1 MSNTTTNT
9 APPTPQRHGPDG
21 IEIVFAVVVALLLLP
36 VIVVGALT
44 AAVLRRQG
52 PRLTAAAAVL
62 GVAGLGVIALTTGAH
77 AAGVDY
83 GSPIRA
89 VTGAIRH
96 HHPVTA
102 GLILA
107 HLPACVG
114 VAAPLGLLA
123 GAGWDVRRRHKT
135 GPKLGAAERGG
146 PAPTAK
152 QLAPLR
158 SGDGRQRVVLG
169 TFGGRPIATEARR
182 HTAVVA
188 PPRSGKTRGVVMGS
202 LCSWDGPVV
211 TTSVKGDLLYDTEHG
226 AGAYAY
232 RASLDAPVWV
242 FDPSGSS
249 GWPCVSWSP
258 LGRSHTWQG
267 ALRSARSMVDAAN
280 GSTEQSSTS
289 QFFNARSSAVLAL
302 ALHAVAL
309 SDGPMSE
316 VGRLV
321 RGAGDLQSLADDL
334 TKRLSKEMAIDEAM
348 NAIEALRSGSET
360 SSGDVIATLN
370 NTLAVFD
377 DPKVAA
383 NTAEVDFSPAT
394 LIDSKG
400 TLFIVGADATRLAPL
415 YTCLLDEITSY
426 VQARALSDGP
436 LDPGLLLALDEVA
449 NIAPISNLPQLLAT
463 VGGMGVT
470 IISVWQSLGQLKRW
484 GPSGPSEILGSS
496 ASKLFAP
503 SSDPEV
509 LDYLARASGSTL
521 VESRSWSTD
530 VQGGGLLGGAS
541 QPGEVRGA
549 SISQS
554 ERPLFSALE
563 FSLAT
568 GPLLLHSGLPP
579 TTLEWRWADTDR
591 VLGRRAKMMLP
602 PIEVDPDDGPDDDGP
617 GELEAGNGLSEPAVA
632 PAAEP
637 ESASPADNWDGI
649 DWDPEPAAPRPA
661 EPAVAPVIPG
671 PASWWTASDLAADL
685 ADDV

>member
-1 MSNTTTNT
+1 MSNTTTSPG
-9 APPTPQRHGPDG
+9 PPAQRHGPDG
-21 IEIVFAVVVALLLLP
+21 IEIAFAVVIALLLLP
-36 VIVVGALT
+36 VIVVGAVV
-44 AAVLRRQG
+44 AAVLRRRG
-52 PRLTAAAAVL
+52 PRFTAAAVVL
-62 GVAGLGVIALTTGAH
+62 GVAGLGVIAITTGAH
-77 AAGVDY
+77 AAGLAY
-83 GSPIRA
+83 GGPLRA
-89 VTGAIRH
+89 VVDVIH
-96 HHPVTA
+96 HHSPVTA
-102 GLILA
+102 GLIGARLT
-107 HLPACVG
+107 ACVG

-123 GAGWDVRRRHKT
+123 GAGWDVRRRRKNS
-135 GPKLGAAERGG
+135 GPKLAAADRGG

-169 TFGGRPIATEARR
+169 TFGGRPIATEARH
-182 HTAVVA
+182 HTTVVA
-188 PPRSGKTRGVVMGS
+188 PPRSGKTRGVIVPAM
-202 LCSWDGPVV
+202 LSWDGPIVA
-211 TTSVKGDLLYDTEHG
+211 TSVKGDLLYDTEHG
-226 AGAYAY
+226 TGAYAW

-258 LGRSHTWQG
+258 LGRSRTWQG
-267 ALRSARSMVDAAN
+267 ALRSARSMTDAAN
-280 GSTEQSSTS
+280 GSTKESSTS

-309 SDGPMSE
+309 SEGSMSA

-321 RGAGDLQSLADDL
+321 RGAGDLQSLAKDL
-334 TKRLSKEMAIDEAM
+334 TKRLSKEMAVDEAM

-383 NTAEVDFSPAT
+383 NTAEVDFDAAT
-394 LIDSKG
+394 LINSKG
-400 TLFIVGADATRLAPL
+400 TLFIVGADTERLSAL
-415 YTCLLDEITSY
+415 YSCLIDEITSY
-426 VQARALSDGP
+426 VQQRALSEGP

-470 IISVWQSLGQLKRW
+470 LVCAFQSLGQLKRW

-509 LDYLARASGSTL
+509 LEYLARASGSTL

-530 VQGGGLLGGAS
+530 VQGGGLFGGAS

-554 ERPLFSALE
+554 ERPLFGALE

-579 TTLEWRWADTDR
+579 TTLEWRWADEDR
-591 VLGRRAKMMLP
+591 VLGRRAKMLPP
-602 PIEVDPDDGPDDDGP
+602 PIEVDPDDDDID
-617 GELEAGNGLSEPAVA
+617 ELEAGDDLPG

-637 ESASPADNWDGI
+637 EAAKPADNWDGI
-649 DWDPEPAAPRPA
+649 DWDPEPVTRPA
-661 EPAVAPVIPG
+661 EPAPAQVIPG
-671 PASWWTASDLAADL
+671 PASWWSASDLAADL
-685 ADDV
+685 ADDI